1 LCDSLHLLFRCAAA
15 NDVTTVEKLVD
26 SLQFDLATIEAATKK
41 FSEDNKLGTGGFGE
55 VYKVRL
61 ISILFIFVLK
71 NIMNLN
77 ISS

>member
-1 LCDSLHLLFRCAAA
+1 V
-15 NDVTTVEKLVD
+15 NDVTTVEKLVN
-26 SLQFDLATIEAATKK
+26 SLQFDLATIEAVTKK
-41 FSEDNKLGTGGFGE
+41 FSKINKLGIGGFGE

-77 ISS
+77 IAN